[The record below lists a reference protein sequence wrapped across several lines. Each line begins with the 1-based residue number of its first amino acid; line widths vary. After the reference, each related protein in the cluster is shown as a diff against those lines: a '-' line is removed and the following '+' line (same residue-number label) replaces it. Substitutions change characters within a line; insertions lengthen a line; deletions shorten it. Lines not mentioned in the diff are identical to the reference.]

1 MRLRK
6 SFSHARSLQ
15 GQFRVTSLRLT
26 FWVLPSVIFTSEFL
40 TGLPLPLTPSRFVCL
55 IREPFP
61 LPGPGPGV
69 VRLTPVHKTAI
80 RLLGKMKYFLAR
92 RKFKES
98 MKPYDVKD
106 VMEQYS
112 QGHLDLLGT
121 RFSVF
126 ENRGE
131 KKTTLRRF

>member
-1 MRLRK
+1 M
-6 SFSHARSLQ
+6 
-15 GQFRVTSLRLT
+15 
-26 FWVLPSVIFTSEFL
+26 
-40 TGLPLPLTPSRFVCL
+40 
-55 IREPFP
+55 
-61 LPGPGPGV
+61 

-112 QGHLDLLGT
+112 QGHLDLLGKE
-121 RFSVF
+121 RFGQGHSDL
-126 ENRGE
+126 ENQRL
-131 KKTTLRRF
+131 KK